1 MHSSIINDSTEWTWR
16 DNTLRNNTGIKKRSI
31 RIILSAGLIAL
42 IVFSMAA
49 CKEQDEI
56 VPGPTAKPEQPNVIV
71 NNEAVE
77 PDHTIIVSGY
87 GEVIAE
93 PDFAT
98 INIVTAG
105 ASATSEEAATLCET
119 MTAQVKEIAGAQ
131 NVLSKNLTVSGVT
144 LSSTTRESDG
154 AVTGYTARQTIT
166 IIETNI
172 NRVNTILSPIIDAR
186 ITESYEVT
194 YSLTDASSAY
204 AGALAAAVADAEE
217 KAEAIAVASNVAL
230 DEVVLVTEAP
240 LENQLVGVAFKSS
253 SIAVNANLT
262 VTFSIKPIQPQS

>member
-1 MHSSIINDSTEWTWR
+1 MRNITGTHKKAMRLLLCAALTMLMAG
-16 DNTLRNNTGIKKRSI
+16 TL
-31 RIILSAGLIAL
+31 
-42 IVFSMAA
+42 AA
-49 CKEQDEI
+49 CKEESEI

-77 PDHTIIVSGY
+77 PDHTIVVSGY

-98 INIVTAG
+98 ISIVTVG
-105 ASATSEEAATLCET
+105 ASATSEEASSLCET

-131 NVLSKNLTVSGVT
+131 NVLTKNLTVSGVT

-166 IIETNI
+166 IIESNVA
-172 NRVNTILSPIIDAR
+172 RVNTILSPIIDAR

-204 AGALAAAVADAEE
+204 AGALAAAIADAKE
-217 KAEAIAVASNVAL
+217 KAEAIALASNVAI
-230 DEVVLVTEAP
+230 DEVLLVTEAP

-253 SIAVNANLT
+253 SIAVDANLK
-262 VTFSIKPIQPQS
+262 VTYSIKPIQPQS

>member
-1 MHSSIINDSTEWTWR
+1 MRNITGWQKKTIR
-16 DNTLRNNTGIKKRSI
+16 FVLCAAMIVLMIGTL
-31 RIILSAGLIAL
+31 
-42 IVFSMAA
+42 AA
-49 CKEQDEI
+49 CKEESEI
-56 VPGPTAKPEQPNVIV
+56 VPGPTTKPEQPNVIV

-77 PDHTIIVSGY
+77 PDHTIVVSGY

-98 INIVTAG
+98 INIVTVG
-105 ASATSEEAATLCET
+105 ASETSEEAASLCET

-204 AGALAAAVADAEE
+204 AGALAAAIADARE
-217 KAEAIAVASNVAL
+217 KAEAIALAGQVAI
-230 DEVVLVTEAP
+230 DEVILVTEAP

-262 VTFSIKPIQPQS
+262 VTYSIKPIQPQS

>member
-1 MHSSIINDSTEWTWR
+1 MRNDTGTHQKTIR
-16 DNTLRNNTGIKKRSI
+16 LILCAAVIVLMLGTL
-31 RIILSAGLIAL
+31 
-42 IVFSMAA
+42 AA
-49 CKEQDEI
+49 CKEQSEI
-56 VPGPTAKPEQPNVIV
+56 TPGPTAKPEQPTVIV

-77 PDHTIIVSGY
+77 PDHTIVVSGY

-98 INIVTAG
+98 INIVTVG
-105 ASATSEEAATLCET
+105 ASATSEEASSLCEA
-119 MTAQVKEIAGAQ
+119 MTAQVKEIAGTQ

-166 IIETNI
+166 IIETNVA
-172 NRVNTILSPIIDAR
+172 RVNTILSPIIDAR

-204 AGALAAAVADAEE
+204 AGALAAAIADARE
-217 KAEAIAVASNVAL
+217 KAEAIAAASNVAI
-230 DEVVLVTEAP
+230 DEVLLVTEAP
-240 LENQLVGVAFKSS
+240 LENQLVSVAFKSS
-253 SIAVNANLT
+253 SIAVDANLT
-262 VTFSIKPIQPQS
+262 VTYTIKPIQPQS

>member
-1 MHSSIINDSTEWTWR
+1 MNDSTEWIWR
-16 DNTLRNNTGIKKRSI
+16 DNTLRNVGTHQKTI
-31 RIILSAGLIAL
+31 RLILCAAV
-42 IVFSMAA
+42 IVLMLGTLAA
-49 CKEQDEI
+49 CKEQDDI

-77 PDHTIIVSGY
+77 PDHTIVVSGY

-98 INIVTAG
+98 INIVTVG
-105 ASATSEEAATLCET
+105 ASATSEEASSLCET

-166 IIETNI
+166 IIETNVA
-172 NRVNTILSPIIDAR
+172 RVNTILSPIIDAR

-204 AGALAAAVADAEE
+204 AGALAAAIADARE
-217 KAEAIAVASNVAL
+217 KAEAIASASNVAI
-230 DEVVLVTEAP
+230 DEVLLVTEAP

-253 SIAVNANLT
+253 SIAVDANLT
-262 VTFSIKPIQPQS
+262 VTYTIKPIQPQS

>member
-1 MHSSIINDSTEWTWR
+1 MRNDTGTR
-16 DNTLRNNTGIKKRSI
+16 QKTIRLILCAAVIVLMLGTL
-31 RIILSAGLIAL
+31 
-42 IVFSMAA
+42 AA
-49 CKEQDEI
+49 CKEQSEI
-56 VPGPTAKPEQPNVIV
+56 TPGPTAKPEQPTVIV

-77 PDHTIIVSGY
+77 PDHTIVVSGY

-98 INIVTAG
+98 INIVTVG
-105 ASATSEEAATLCET
+105 ASTTSEEASSLCEA
-119 MTAQVKEIAGAQ
+119 MTAQVKEIAGTQ

-166 IIETNI
+166 IIETNVA
-172 NRVNTILSPIIDAR
+172 RVNTILSPIIDAR

-204 AGALAAAVADAEE
+204 AGALAAAIADARE
-217 KAEAIAVASNVAL
+217 KAEAIALASNVAI
-230 DEVVLVTEAP
+230 DEVLLVTEAP

-253 SIAVNANLT
+253 SIAVDANLT
-262 VTFSIKPIQPQS
+262 VTYTIKPIQPQS

>member
-1 MHSSIINDSTEWTWR
+1 MRNVGTQQKTIRLILCAAVIVLLLG
-16 DNTLRNNTGIKKRSI
+16 TL
-31 RIILSAGLIAL
+31 
-42 IVFSMAA
+42 AA
-49 CKEQDEI
+49 CKEQDDI

-77 PDHTIIVSGY
+77 PDHTIVVSGY

-98 INIVTAG
+98 INIVTVG
-105 ASATSEEAATLCET
+105 ASATSEEASSLCET

-166 IIETNI
+166 IIETNVD
-172 NRVNTILSPIIDAR
+172 RVNTILSPIIDAR

-204 AGALAAAVADAEE
+204 AGALSAAIADARE
-217 KAEAIAVASNVAL
+217 KAEAIALASNVAI
-230 DEVVLVTEAP
+230 DQVVLVTEAP

-253 SIAVNANLT
+253 SIAVDANLT
-262 VTFSIKPIQPQS
+262 VTYSIVPLQPQS

>member
-1 MHSSIINDSTEWTWR
+1 
-16 DNTLRNNTGIKKRSI
+16 LRNDTGTHQKTI
-31 RIILSAGLIAL
+31 RLILCAAV
-42 IVFSMAA
+42 IVLMLGTLAA
-49 CKEQDEI
+49 CKEQSEI
-56 VPGPTAKPEQPNVIV
+56 TPGPTAKPEQPTVIV

-77 PDHTIIVSGY
+77 PDHTIVVSGY

-93 PDFAT
+93 PNFAT
-98 INIVTAG
+98 INIVTVG
-105 ASATSEEAATLCET
+105 ASATSEEASSLCET

-166 IIETNI
+166 IIETNVD
-172 NRVNTILSPIIDAR
+172 RVNTILSPIIDAR

-204 AGALAAAVADAEE
+204 AGALAAAIADARE
-217 KAEAIAVASNVAL
+217 KAEAIAAASNVAI
-230 DEVVLVTEAP
+230 DEVLLVTEAP

-253 SIAVNANLT
+253 SIAVDANLT
-262 VTFSIKPIQPQS
+262 VTYSIKPVQPQS

>member
-1 MHSSIINDSTEWTWR
+1 M
-16 DNTLRNNTGIKKRSI
+16 RNVGTHQKTI
-31 RIILSAGLIAL
+31 RLILSAAV
-42 IVFSMAA
+42 IVLMLGTLAA
-49 CKEQDEI
+49 CKEQDDI

-77 PDHTIIVSGY
+77 PDHTIVVSGY

-98 INIVTAG
+98 INIVTVG
-105 ASATSEEAATLCET
+105 ASTTSEEASSLCEA
-119 MTAQVKEIAGAQ
+119 MTAQVKEIAGTQ

-166 IIETNI
+166 IIETNVA
-172 NRVNTILSPIIDAR
+172 RVNTVLSPIIDAR

-204 AGALAAAVADAEE
+204 AGALSAAIADARE
-217 KAEAIAVASNVAL
+217 KAEAIAAASNVAI
-230 DEVVLVTEAP
+230 DEVLLVTEAP

-253 SIAVNANLT
+253 SIAVDANLT
-262 VTFSIKPIQPQS
+262 VTYTIKPIQPQS

>member
-1 MHSSIINDSTEWTWR
+1 
-16 DNTLRNNTGIKKRSI
+16 LRNDTGIHQKTI
-31 RIILSAGLIAL
+31 RLILCAVVITMMLGTL
-42 IVFSMAA
+42 AA
-49 CKEQDEI
+49 CKEQSEI
-56 VPGPTAKPEQPNVIV
+56 VPGPTAKPEQPTVIV

-77 PDHTIIVSGY
+77 PDHTIVVSGY

-98 INIVTAG
+98 INIVTVG
-105 ASATSEEAATLCET
+105 AKATSEEASSLCET

-166 IIETNI
+166 IIETNVA
-172 NRVNTILSPIIDAR
+172 RVNTILSPIIDAR

-204 AGALAAAVADAEE
+204 AGALAAAIADARE
-217 KAEAIAVASNVAL
+217 KAEAIAAASNVAI
-230 DEVVLVTEAP
+230 DEVLLVTEAP

-253 SIAVNANLT
+253 SIAVDANLT
-262 VTFSIKPIQPQS
+262 VTYSIKPIQPQS

>member
-1 MHSSIINDSTEWTWR
+1 MRQN
-16 DNTLRNNTGIKKRSI
+16 
-31 RIILSAGLIAL
+31 SATTNRTVRLLISLLLVTL
-42 IVFSMAA
+42 IVFSFAA
-49 CKEQDEI
+49 CKEESEI

-77 PDHTIIVSGY
+77 PDHTIVVNGH
-87 GEVIAE
+87 GEVTAE

-105 ASATSEEAATLCET
+105 ASATSEEAASLCEALT
-119 MTAQVKEIAGAQ
+119 QQVKEIAAAQ
-131 NVLSKNLTVSGVT
+131 NVLPKDLTVTGVT

-166 IIETNI
+166 IIEDDI
-172 NRVNTILSPIIDAR
+172 SKVNTILSPIIDAR

-204 AGALAAAVADAEE
+204 AEALEAKQAA
-217 KAEAIAVASNVAL
+217 
-230 DEVVLVTEAP
+230 
-240 LENQLVGVAFKSS
+240 
-253 SIAVNANLT
+253 
-262 VTFSIKPIQPQS
+262 

>member
-1 MHSSIINDSTEWTWR
+1 MNDSTEWIWR
-16 DNTLRNNTGIKKRSI
+16 DNTLRNVGTHQKTI
-31 RIILSAGLIAL
+31 RLILCAAV
-42 IVFSMAA
+42 IVLMLGTLAA
-49 CKEQDEI
+49 CKEQDDI

-77 PDHTIIVSGY
+77 PDHTIVVSGY

-98 INIVTAG
+98 INIVTVG
-105 ASATSEEAATLCET
+105 ASATSEEASSLCET

-166 IIETNI
+166 IIETNVA
-172 NRVNTILSPIIDAR
+172 RVNTILSPIIDAR

-204 AGALAAAVADAEE
+204 AGALAAAIADARE
-217 KAEAIAVASNVAL
+217 KAEAIAAASNVEI
-230 DEVVLVTEAP
+230 DQVILVTEAP

-253 SIAVNANLT
+253 SIAVDANLT
-262 VTFSIKPIQPQS
+262 VTYSIVPLQPQS